1 MPNNFYLDVF
11 NKLLSINEHK
21 VFIIFDDNENIW
33 FNFRDL
39 LNALGYKNSRQAIKD
54 LEIDN
59 KYLKKLDELR
69 DGRPDL
75 PPLKKIFSHI
85 LI

>member
-1 MPNNFYLDVF
+1 MPNNFYLDIF

-21 VFIIFDDNENIW
+21 IFIVFDKDGNIW

-39 LNALGYKNSRQAIKD
+39 LTALGYKNARQAIKD

-59 KYLKKLDELR
+59 KYIKKIDELR
-69 DGRPDL
+69 GGIIYFFL
-75 PPLKKIFSHI
+75 
-85 LI
+85 